1 MRSPRSSSRGNAR
14 RGPRARR
21 PAGKKQMSV
30 KPGTF
35 YGIGVGPG
43 EPGLMP
49 VIAWQA
55 LQTCHVIYAPRAQS
69 APVSAVRRCLEGLD
83 VPDNR
88 IREIEFETN
97 PDRKALRSHYAEL
110 ARMIAGELCA
120 AKNVAY
126 ITIGDPFTYSTYGDV
141 LAALKD
147 LLPGLTHR
155 TFPGVTSYAAASA
168 ALDWPLGAGKERVL
182 IAPCPAEM
190 SKLRE
195 DIESHDIVV
204 LMKIGEDLAD
214 VLELVREMGIEE
226 TCALAAHVG
235 MREEKLFGNLAEV
248 KASSS
253 LGALST
259 MLIRKAPRG
268 KRF

>member
-1 MRSPRSSSRGNAR
+1 MP
-14 RGPRARR
+14 
-21 PAGKKQMSV
+21 V

-69 APVSAVRRCLEGLD
+69 AAVSAARRCLEGLE
-83 VPDNR
+83 VPDDR
-88 IREIEFETN
+88 IREIEFKTS
-97 PDRKALRSHYAEL
+97 PDRQALRSHYNDL
-110 ARMIAGELCA
+110 AKMIAGELCA
-120 AKNVAY
+120 GKNVAY
-126 ITIGDPFTYSTYGDV
+126 ITIGDPFTYSTYGDA
-141 LAALKD
+141 LAALTAF
-147 LLPGLTHR
+147 LPGLAHR

-190 SKLRE
+190 SKLKE

-204 LMKIGEDLAD
+204 LMKIGDRLSD
-214 VLELVREMGIEE
+214 VLELLREMGIEE

-235 MREEKLFGNLAEV
+235 LRDEALFGNLAKIE
-248 KASSS
+248 ASSS

-259 MLIRKAPRG
+259 MLIRKEPRE

>member
-1 MRSPRSSSRGNAR
+1 MP
-14 RGPRARR
+14 
-21 PAGKKQMSV
+21 V
-30 KPGTF
+30 KPGVF

-55 LQTCHVIYAPRAQS
+55 LQTCQVIYAPRVQS
-69 APVSAVRRCLEGLD
+69 AAVSAARRCLEGLD
-83 VPDNR
+83 VPDDR
-88 IREIEFETN
+88 IREIEFRTSL
-97 PDRKALRSHYAEL
+97 DGKALRSHFNEL

-120 AKNVAY
+120 GKNVAY
-126 ITIGDPFTYSTYGDV
+126 ITIGDPFTYSTYGDA
-141 LAALKD
+141 LAAVTS
-147 LLPGLTHR
+147 LLPGIAHR

-168 ALDWPLGAGKERVL
+168 ALDWPLGAGRERVL

-190 SKLRE
+190 SRLRE

-204 LMKIGEDLAD
+204 LMKIGDRLGD
-214 VLELVREMGIEE
+214 VLDLVRDMGIEG
-226 TCALAAHVG
+226 TCALAAYVG
-235 MREEKLFGNLAEV
+235 MREQQLFANVAKV
-248 KASSS
+248 KASES

-259 MLIRKAPRG
+259 MLIRKQPRE